1 MNNTISS
8 INGLIPT
15 TSLEQ
20 PSTVGKAEK
29 GFADVINNLI
39 EQTNNAENQS
49 NRAIHELETGK
60 AESLHEVML
69 KVEEADISL
78 RMLVQMRNKAITA
91 YEEIMR
97 MQI

>member
-8 INGLIPT
+8 INSLIPQVSQEQ
-15 TSLEQ
+15 TS
-20 PSTVGKAEK
+20 PTDKAEK
-29 GFADVINNLI
+29 SFGDVINNLI
-39 EQTNNAENQS
+39 DQTTNAESRSNQ
-49 NRAIHELETGK
+49 AIHQLETGK

-97 MQI
+97 MQV